1 MYTELYKKI
10 IDIFFTPI
18 EKIQFT
24 KKGSVRK
31 GGREK
36 LTRLRLYFFPLLS
49 ICFSPRAAVGVAE
62 NPHQRVV
69 EPVGPREI
77 QTPSTRRVRVP
88 IQTMFAVGS
97 ATSPA
102 RCSLRRL
109 PSCATGPFTRSRISC
124 GTYVHNLQ
132 RTTPTAFCRFSR
144 VMCARAPLCPFSL
157 SVSPPSTC
165 HRAHPYPTD
174 ERGERVL

>member
-1 MYTELYKKI
+1 M
-10 IDIFFTPI
+10 F
-18 EKIQFT
+18 
-24 KKGSVRK
+24 
-31 GGREK
+31 
-36 LTRLRLYFFPLLS
+36 
-49 ICFSPRAAVGVAE
+49 FSPFAAVGVAE
-62 NPHQRVV
+62 NPHRRVV
-69 EPVGPREI
+69 EPVGPRDI

-144 VMCARAPLCPFSL
+144 VMCARATVPVLPLSL
-157 SVSPPSTC
+157 PLPLATGLIVIPRTSGESALAVSLLR
-165 HRAHPYPTD
+165 H
-174 ERGERVL
+174 

>member
-1 MYTELYKKI
+1 
-10 IDIFFTPI
+10 
-18 EKIQFT
+18 
-24 KKGSVRK
+24 
-31 GGREK
+31 
-36 LTRLRLYFFPLLS
+36 
-49 ICFSPRAAVGVAE
+49 
-62 NPHQRVV
+62 
-69 EPVGPREI
+69 
-77 QTPSTRRVRVP
+77 
-88 IQTMFAVGS
+88 MFAVGS

-157 SVSPPSTC
+157 SVCLSPFHLPLGSSLS
-165 HRAHPYPTD
+165 HGRAGRARWQLAYCAT
-174 ERGERVL
+174 RGRWRRVLFLCVCLCVCIYTVYMSTAWYVTDAAFTCPLVSLETYSKSVSNRHARLAV